1 MQRNTYIPAERQKK
15 MVEYIESNTS
25 AQIHDLSAYF
35 GVSEAT
41 VRRDLDDLDRQG
53 AIRRTHGGAIKLDR
67 STSFEQM
74 YNEKLSFCTEE
85 KRRIAEAAADM
96 VHDGDTVF
104 IDAGTTTLQLALA
117 LSHKEHLT
125 LITNDLHIAYAVPA
139 HPTSS
144 IICTGGVRRQ
154 GRQELI
160 GSVAEE
166 FIRDSHVNLAFLG
179 ADAVDLNL
187 GVTIANFEEVGVKR
201 MLVRSSLRTVLVA
214 DHTKFGS
221 VALVKVCDV
230 ADCAAIVTDTG
241 ISEVAAQK
249 FHRTRI
255 ELFLA

>member
-25 AQIHDLSAYF
+25 AQIRDLSEFF

-41 VRRDLDDLDRQG
+41 VRRDLDDLDLQG

-74 YNEKLSFCTEE
+74 YNEKLAFHTEE
-85 KRRIAEAAADM
+85 KRRIAEAAARL

-104 IDAGTTTLQLALA
+104 VDSGTTSLQVATA
-117 LSHKEHLT
+117 LSHKENLT
-125 LITNDLHIAYAVPA
+125 LITNDLHIAYST
-139 HPTSS
+139 PTRPTASM
-144 IICTGGVRRQ
+144 ICTGGVRRQ

-160 GSVAEE
+160 GSIAEE
-166 FIRDSHVNLAFLG
+166 FIRNSHVNIAFLG

-201 MLVRSSLRTVLVA
+201 ALVNSSLKTVLVA
-214 DHTKFGS
+214 DHTKFGGA
-221 VALVKVCDV
+221 ALVKICDI
-230 ADCAAIVTDTG
+230 ADCAAVVTDSGLPEET
-241 ISEVAAQK
+241 VQK
-249 FHRTRI
+249 LRRARV
-255 ELFLA
+255 ELILA